1 MDNLNATNDFDLN
14 AILPILK
21 KIPIFSTLDENLHKE
36 IIKHIVLMYYPMN
49 YQIFKEDD
57 IGDALYVIHKG
68 KIRIYHEP
76 KEGSLIPEN
85 VAELND
91 GEFFGEMSL
100 MSDVPHTSSAMT
112 LDESE
117 VFVLSKD
124 NFNELI
130 KSNPALAEKVSSI
143 VVQRM
148 NKNDNKI

>member
-1 MDNLNATNDFDLN
+1 MSNPNSTNDFDSN

-21 KIPIFSTLDENLHKE
+21 KIPIFSTLDEALHKE
-36 IIKHIVLMYYPMN
+36 IIKHIVLMYYPVN
-49 YQIFKEDD
+49 YQVFKEGE

-68 KIRIYHEP
+68 KIRIYREP

-85 VAELND
+85 VAELSD
-91 GEFFGEMSL
+91 GEFFGEISL
-100 MSDVPHTSSAMT
+100 MSDIPHTSSAMT

-124 NFNELI
+124 NFNELM
-130 KSNPALAEKVSSI
+130 KSNPALAEKVSTT
-143 VVQRM
+143 VVERL